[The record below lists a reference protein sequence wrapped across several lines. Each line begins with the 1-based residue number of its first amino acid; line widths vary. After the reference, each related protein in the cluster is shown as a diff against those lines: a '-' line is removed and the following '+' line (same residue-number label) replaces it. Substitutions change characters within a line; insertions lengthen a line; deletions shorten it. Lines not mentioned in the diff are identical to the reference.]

1 MRLIHLS
8 DLHIGKKVNEFS
20 MLEDQRY
27 ILKEILKIT
36 DSRHAEGVMIS
47 GDIYDKSVPPAE
59 AVTLLDEF
67 LTELSRRNL
76 PVFII
81 SGNHDSPQR
90 LDFGSRLL
98 ASEKIYISGIF
109 EKIPQPIVQTD
120 AYGEIHFYLLPFI
133 KPASVRHV
141 LGQETEGTEE
151 EGEEEEIRTYPD
163 ALAWVMEQIPVDPSV
178 RNVLLAHQFVTG
190 AICSESEELYAG
202 GQENVDAALFDAF
215 DYVALGHIHRP
226 QKIGRETVRYCGT
239 PLKYSFSEASHVK
252 SVTLVDLKKKG
263 EVAVEQIPLTPRR
276 DLREIRGTYEELT
289 ARSAYEGTAVEDY
302 LHITLTDENDIMDA
316 MNRLRTIYPNIMKL
330 DYDNRRTRENREIR
344 DLTESEHRSPMELLE
359 DFYEQQNNQPMQE
372 AQRKYLAARIEEIWD
387 SRERTEHR

>member
-27 ILKEILKIT
+27 ILREILKII
-36 DSRHAEGVMIS
+36 DSQQAEGVMIC

-67 LTELSRRNL
+67 LTELARRNL
-76 PVFII
+76 PVFMI

-90 LDFGSRLL
+90 LDFGARLM
-98 ASEKIYISGIF
+98 AAEAIYISGIF
-109 EKIPQPIVQTD
+109 EKIPQPVVQTD

-141 LGQETEGTEE
+141 LGQETED
-151 EGEEEEIRTYPD
+151 EEEEEQIRTYQD
-163 ALAWVMEQIPVDPSV
+163 ALARVMEQIPVNPSV

-190 AICSESEELYAG
+190 AVCSESEELYAG
-202 GQENVDAALFDAF
+202 GQENVDASLFDAF

-226 QKIGRETVRYCGT
+226 QKICRETVRYCGT
-239 PLKYSFSEASHVK
+239 PLKYSFSEASQIK
-252 SVTLVDLKKKG
+252 SVTIVDLKQKG
-263 EVAVEQIPLTPRR
+263 ETAVRQIPLTPLR

-289 ARSAYEGTAVEDY
+289 ARSTYEGTAAEDY
-302 LHITLTDENDIMDA
+302 LHVTLTDENDIMDA

-344 DLTESEHRSPMELLE
+344 DLTESERKSPMELLE

-372 AQRKYLAARIEEIWD
+372 AQRKYLTARIEEIWD
-387 SRERTEHR
+387 NRERTEHR